1 MLTPQE
7 LNKER
12 TPEERS
18 RDARKAGIA
27 SGKKR
32 KKVKEMKDILF
43 ALIAKPLHKGDV
55 ANLKQ
60 VESIAEVK
68 GLNVDLYTAM
78 ALAQIDKALKG
89 DLKALEWVQNNIGQN
104 PTLLL
109 EEERARLEAER
120 QRQMVQD
127 LMTEEKVRAQEE
139 QGALGALF
147 EELRARKIEGVE
159 EDAEDTTEEQTP

>member
-1 MLTPQE
+1 MLKTPQE
-7 LNKER
+7 LNKEL

-18 RDARKAGIA
+18 RNARKAGVA
-27 SGKKR
+27 SGRKR

-43 ALIAKPLHKGDV
+43 SLISKPLHKGDV
-55 ANLKQ
+55 ANLKE

-78 ALAQIDKALKG
+78 ALAQINKALKG

-104 PTLLL
+104 PNLLL

-120 QRQMVQD
+120 QHQMMQEIIEQD
-127 LMTEEKVRAQEE
+127 KERAQEE
-139 QGALGALF
+139 KGALGVLF
-147 EELRARKIEGVE
+147 EELKARKIEGVE
-159 EDAEDTTEEQTP
+159 DAEDTTEQ

>member
-1 MLTPQE
+1 MLDIE
-7 LNKER
+7 EVNKQR
-12 TPEERS
+12 TSEERM
-18 RDARKAGIA
+18 RNARKAGIA

-43 ALIAKPLHKGDV
+43 TLIAKPLHKGDV
-55 ANLKQ
+55 ANLKE

-78 ALAQIDKALKG
+78 ALAQINKALKG

-127 LMTEEKVRAQEE
+127 LMAEEKERAQEE
-139 QGALGALF
+139 QGALGAIF
-147 EELRARKIEGVE
+147 EQLRARNIEGVE
-159 EDAEDTTEEQTP
+159 EDAEDTAEE

>member
-1 MLTPQE
+1 MLDIE
-7 LNKER
+7 EVNKQR
-12 TPEERS
+12 TSEERM
-18 RDARKAGIA
+18 RNARKAGIA

-43 ALIAKPLHKGDV
+43 TLIAKPLHKGDV
-55 ANLKQ
+55 ANLKE

-78 ALAQIDKALKG
+78 ALAQINKALKG

-127 LMTEEKVRAQEE
+127 LMAEEKERAQEE
-139 QGALGALF
+139 QGALGAIF
-147 EELRARKIEGVE
+147 EQLSARKIEGVE
-159 EDAEDTTEEQTP
+159 EDAEDTAEE

>member
-1 MLTPQE
+1 MLDI
-7 LNKER
+7 KEENNNR
-12 TPEERS
+12 TPSERM
-18 RDARKAGIA
+18 RIARAGGIA

-43 ALIAKPLHKGDV
+43 TLIAKPLHKGDV
-55 ANLKQ
+55 ANLKE

-78 ALAQIDKALKG
+78 ALAQINKALNG

-120 QRQMVQD
+120 QHQMVQELIEQD
-127 LMTEEKVRAQEE
+127 KERAQDEK
-139 QGALGALF
+139 GALGALF

-159 EDAEDTTEEQTP
+159 DAEDTTKE